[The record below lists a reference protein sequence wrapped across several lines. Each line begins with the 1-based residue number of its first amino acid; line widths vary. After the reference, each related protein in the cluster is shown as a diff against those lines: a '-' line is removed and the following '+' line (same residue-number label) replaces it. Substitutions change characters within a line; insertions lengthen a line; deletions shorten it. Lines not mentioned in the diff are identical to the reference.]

1 MAGVG
6 FELKKLFRSKDGYL
20 RNLHG
25 FAVSAAVTQGP
36 MLLNIL
42 LLVLMRFLMRQTGA
56 QVMEQEWFL
65 YTVTYATVFS
75 LIFSNTLLLF
85 IDRFVSDCIYKGEEE
100 RILPSFFTLLFVLL
114 GVFGLVAIGYIAMIP
129 RDPLYK
135 LAALLQFGEL
145 LVIWSEMS
153 YLSAIKQYGKVLIG
167 FMASVVVASLTGFAL
182 LRFTAMDRVCAALLG
197 ICAGYAVMLLMYFQQ
212 MLLYYPHGSFNL
224 FDCLPALDEHKILI
238 AIGFFMA
245 FGVYAHN
252 FVFWLSE
259 ARNAIWALGVFCT
272 RYDIPTFFASFTIM
286 PMLILFVVAVETQVY
301 EHYRAYFDAILH
313 GGTLQDIQL
322 ARRSLL
328 HVIFRECSHLMEMQL
343 FVTIIC
349 ATFLGNF
356 LSGLGL
362 DAEQTAIYRI
372 LCFGYCLFGMMKC
385 LIILMLYFEDRGGA
399 LAGTVLFAL
408 LSTALSLL
416 TLRMEP
422 ALWGFGFTAA
432 AFAGV
437 LFAAFRIRY
446 FLEHLESKVFLRQP
460 LFAQTQAG
468 FFTRLAR
475 RMTRL
480 DDNARGRFYRRHT
493 RKMEKRRQAYERFR
507 NAPETRAEKERG
519 AAAAHPPADGM

>member
-42 LLVLMRFLMRQTGA
+42 MLLLLRFLMRQSGA
-56 QVMEQEWFL
+56 RMMDQEWFL
-65 YTVTYATVFS
+65 YTVTYATMFS

-85 IDRFVSDCIYKGEEE
+85 IDRFVSDCIYKGEED
-100 RILPSFFTLLFVLL
+100 RILPSFFTLLFALL
-114 GVFGLVAIGYIAMIP
+114 SVFGPVALGYIIMIP

-153 YLSAIKQYGKVLIG
+153 YLSAIKQYGKVLLG
-167 FMASVVVASLTGFAL
+167 FLASVIVAALVGFAL
-182 LRFTAMDRVCAALLG
+182 LRFTALDRVCAALLA

-212 MLLYYPHGSFNL
+212 MLVYYPHGSLSL
-224 FDCLPALDEHKILI
+224 FDCIPALDEHRILI

-245 FGVYAHN
+245 LGIYAHN
-252 FVFWLSE
+252 FIFWFSE
-259 ARNAIWALGVFCT
+259 MRNAIWSGGVFCT
-272 RYDIPTFFASFTIM
+272 RYDIPAFFATFTIT
-286 PMLILFVVAVETQVY
+286 PMLVMFVVAVETRVY
-301 EHYRAYFDAILH
+301 EYYRAYFDAILY

-322 ARRSLL
+322 ARRNLL
-328 HVIFRECSHLMEMQL
+328 HVIFRECSHMMELQL
-343 FVTIIC
+343 FVTVVS

-362 DAEQTAIYRI
+362 DAEQTAIFRI

-399 LAGTVLFAL
+399 LVGTVLFAALSAL
-408 LSTALSLL
+408 LSLV
-416 TLRMEP
+416 TLGMDP

-432 AFAGV
+432 AFISA
-437 LFAAFRIRY
+437 LYAALRIRY

-460 LFAQTQAG
+460 LFAQEAPG
-468 FFTRLAR
+468 FFTRLAL

-480 DDNARGRFYRRHT
+480 DERARRHFYRRHG
-493 RKMEKRRQAYERFR
+493 KKIEKRRKAYEQFR
-507 NAPETRAEKERG
+507 NAPEAPYEGGPG
-519 AAAAHPPADGM
+519 ADAPRPPAERM